1 MTRRATR
8 LLSACSV
15 MAMAVFLAGIIS
27 TDKAQGALLKSYDF
41 NGDLTDTL
49 GNGLDLV
56 PSGGTVSGGR
66 YSFGHNQGLRL
77 DSALPGADYGIE
89 MRFQM
94 NDSVAGYNKFLDYQQ
109 LTADQGAYILNG
121 QLHMYAFG
129 GTYAPSLAAVTLN
142 TDFTI
147 GIVRAG
153 GSIEV
158 FLDGVSQFTATD
170 PSNYANPSPS
180 ILYFFMD
187 DNATGNSESFVGSVD
202 FIRIHNDASTFG
214 QDPSAS
220 AAPEP
225 ASSSLM
231 ALCGL
236 AALAGEVQRRRRAG
250 VLQA

>member
-1 MTRRATR
+1 
-8 LLSACSV
+8 
-15 MAMAVFLAGIIS
+15 MAVFLAGILS

-41 NGDLTDTL
+41 NEDLTDTL

-56 PSGGTVSGGR
+56 QAGGTISGGR
-66 YSFGHNQGLRL
+66 YSFGDNQGLRL

-109 LTADQGAYILNG
+109 LAADQGAYILNG
-121 QLHMYAFG
+121 QLSMYAFG
-129 GTYAPSLAAVTLN
+129 GMYAPTLATVTLN

-147 GIVRAG
+147 GIVRAA

-187 DNATGNSESFVGSVD
+187 DNTTGSESFVGSVD

-214 QDPSAS
+214 QNPSAS

-236 AALAGEVQRRRRAG
+236 AALAGEVQRRRRAS
-250 VLQA
+250 VQRA